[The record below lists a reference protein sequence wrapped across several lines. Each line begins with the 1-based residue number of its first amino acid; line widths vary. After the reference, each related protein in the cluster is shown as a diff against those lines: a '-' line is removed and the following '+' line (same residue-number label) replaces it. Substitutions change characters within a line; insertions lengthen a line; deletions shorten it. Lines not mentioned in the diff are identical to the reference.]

1 MATNNSTSK
10 KAPAR
15 PKKAETETTMT
26 QVTPVVEPVT
36 PNTVEA
42 ENTALKSQLEE
53 LKAQM
58 LMMQQMMAMQ
68 NGNQVVSKKSDRM
81 IRFVNLIPGT
91 LVLRGS
97 VIWKIEGQFAYHDF
111 LESEATVIVSNM
123 ANLIREGGVYIADAQ
138 FIDDHNLTDVY
149 RYILTDDQMR
159 ELLDKD
165 SKYVVD
171 AYKMANDTQKQIII
185 DMITEKKLA
194 GGEVDA
200 NILFEIGRLSGQ
212 NLLELNDEEENNQGG

>member
-1 MATNNSTSK
+1 MATTNSTTTK

-15 PKKAETETTMT
+15 PKKTETETPVN
-26 QVTPVVEPVT
+26 QATPVAT
-36 PNTVEA
+36 KATASTVEA
-42 ENTALKSQLEE
+42 ENSALKAQLEE
-53 LKAQM
+53 LKTQM
-58 LMMQQMMAMQ
+58 LMMQQMMMQ
-68 NGNQVVSKKSDRM
+68 NTTPQATRKIDRM
-81 IRFVNLIPGT
+81 IRFINLVPGT

-97 VIWKIEGQFAYHDF
+97 VIWKIEGQFAFHDF

-123 ANLIREGGVYIADAQ
+123 ANLVREGAVYIADAQ
-138 FIDDHNLTDVY
+138 FVEEHNLADVY

-194 GGEVDA
+194 GGNIDA

-212 NLLELNDEEENNQGG
+212 NLLELNDEEEDNQGG

>member
-1 MATNNSTSK
+1 MATNNSTTK

-15 PKKAETETTMT
+15 PKKVETETPVTPA
-26 QVTPVVEPVT
+26 TPVVETVT
-36 PNTVEA
+36 ANAVEA
-42 ENTALKSQLEE
+42 ENFALKAQLEE

-58 LMMQQMMAMQ
+58 LMMQQMMTMQ
-68 NGNQVVSKKSDRM
+68 NTAQTTPKKSDRM

-138 FIDDHNLTDVY
+138 FVDDHNLTDVY

-165 SKYVVD
+165 SKYVID

-185 DMITEKKLA
+185 DMISEKKLA
-194 GGEVDA
+194 GSDVDA

-212 NLLELNDEEENNQGG
+212 NLLELNDEEEDNQGG

>member
-1 MATNNSTSK
+1 MATNNSTTK

-15 PKKAETETTMT
+15 PKKVETEVPVT
-26 QVTPVVEPVT
+26 QEKPTVEPVT
-36 PNTVEA
+36 PNGVEA

-68 NGNQVVSKKSDRM
+68 NTVQAAPKKSDRM

-138 FIDDHNLTDVY
+138 FVDDHNLTDVY

-165 SKYVVD
+165 SKYVID

-185 DMITEKKLA
+185 DMISEKKLA
-194 GGEVDA
+194 GGDVDA

-212 NLLELNDEEENNQGG
+212 NLLELNDEEEDNQGG

>member
-1 MATNNSTSK
+1 MATNNSTNK
-10 KAPAR
+10 KAPTR
-15 PKKAETETTMT
+15 PKKVETEVPTTI
-26 QVTPVVEPVT
+26 QEVPVIQS
-36 PNTVEA
+36 VEA

-68 NGNQVVSKKSDRM
+68 GSVQSVSKKSDRL

-97 VIWKIEGQFAYHDF
+97 VIWKIEGQFAHHDF

-123 ANLIREGGVYIADAQ
+123 ANLIREGGVYIADAK
-138 FIDDHNLTDVY
+138 FVEEHNLADVY
-149 RYILTDDQMR
+149 RYILTDEQMR
-159 ELLDKD
+159 EMFNKD
-165 SKYVVD
+165 SKHVID

-194 GGEVDA
+194 GGQVDA

-212 NLLELNDEEENNQGG
+212 NLLELNDDEEEENQGG

>member
-1 MATNNSTSK
+1 MATNNSTTK

-15 PKKAETETTMT
+15 PKKAETDVSVT
-26 QVTPVVEPVT
+26 QATPVVEPVIT
-36 PNTVEA
+36 NAVEA
-42 ENTALKSQLEE
+42 ENSALKAQLEE

-58 LMMQQMMAMQ
+58 LMMQQMMTMQ
-68 NGNQVVSKKSDRM
+68 NTVQTAPKKSDRM

-138 FIDDHNLTDVY
+138 FVDDHNLTDVY

-159 ELLDKD
+159 ELLGKD
-165 SKYVVD
+165 SKCVVD

-194 GGEVDA
+194 GGDVDA

-212 NLLELNDEEENNQGG
+212 NLLELNDEEEDNQGG

>member
-1 MATNNSTSK
+1 MATNNSTTK

-15 PKKAETETTMT
+15 PKKAETEVSVAQESPITSTTLT
-26 QVTPVVEPVT
+26 E
-36 PNTVEA
+36 TVEA
-42 ENTALKSQLEE
+42 ENSALKAQLEE

-58 LMMQQMMAMQ
+58 LMMQQIMTMQ
-68 NGNQVVSKKSDRM
+68 NTVQATPKKSDRM

-138 FIDDHNLTDVY
+138 FVEEHNLAEVY
-149 RYILTDDQMR
+149 RYILSDDQMR
-159 ELLDKD
+159 ELLEKD
-165 SKYVVD
+165 SKYVIDV
-171 AYKMANDTQKQIII
+171 YKTANDIQKQIII

-194 GGEVDA
+194 GGQVDA

-212 NLLELNDEEENNQGG
+212 NLLELNDEEEDNQGG

>member
-1 MATNNSTSK
+1 MATNNSTTK

-15 PKKAETETTMT
+15 PKKAEAETTTT
-26 QVTPVVEPVT
+26 QATPVVEPVT

-58 LMMQQMMAMQ
+58 LMMQQMMTMQ
-68 NGNQVVSKKSDRM
+68 NNNQPTPKKSDRM

-138 FIDDHNLTDVY
+138 FVDDHNLTDVY

-165 SKYVVD
+165 SKCVVD

-194 GGEVDA
+194 GGDVDA

-212 NLLELNDEEENNQGG
+212 NLLELNDEEEDNQGG

>member
-15 PKKAETETTMT
+15 PKKAGTETATT
-26 QVTPVVEPVT
+26 QATPVVESVT

-58 LMMQQMMAMQ
+58 LMMQQMMAIQ
-68 NGNQVVSKKSDRM
+68 NGNQVASKKSDRM

-149 RYILTDDQMR
+149 RYIFTDDQMR

-194 GGEVDA
+194 GGDVDA

-212 NLLELNDEEENNQGG
+212 NLLELNDEEEDNQGG